1 MATRELTWHEA
12 QDGGGA
18 SYVERRVG
26 DFWLSVDQDDPN
38 RETWD
43 AYVEVRVT
51 SREGWNEVHCHREA
65 IRISYGHPSRG
76 AAQDAA
82 DAMLD
87 ELVAPLVAIA
97 RAEGALAE
105 QEAYTKALVDL
116 HARLERDVHRPS
128 RGSEAF
134 YVAVGCASGVKLA
147 LGALRSPVGEDA
159 AMLSNDT
166 LAAIAEARGMV
177 MVDRQVLSDVP
188 VLRWVPAESG
198 PNHVAS
204 VGRWVLEAST
214 GHWSVMSTYENG
226 GVKDE
231 VSGGAALN
239 SREAMLAA
247 QDELRKLGVA
257 FRTE

>member
-38 RETWD
+38 GETWD
-43 AYVEVRVT
+43 ACVEVRT
-51 SREGWNEVHCHREA
+51 SREGWNEVHHHRA
-65 IRISYGHPSRG
+65 SIRISYGHPSRG

-87 ELVAPLVAIA
+87 ELAAPLVATA
-97 RAEGALAE
+97 RAEAALAE
-105 QEAYTKALVDL
+105 REAYTKTLVDL
-116 HARLERDVHRPS
+116 HTRLECDVHRPS

-134 YVAVGCASGVKLA
+134 YVAVGCATGVKLA

-159 AMLSNDT
+159 AKISNAA
-166 LAAIAEARGMV
+166 LAAIAAARGLRV
-177 MVDRQVLSDVP
+177 VESELVADVP
-188 VLRWVPAESG
+188 VLRWFPAESG

-214 GHWSVMSTYENG
+214 EHWAVMVTYEDG

-231 VSGGAALN
+231 VSDGTATGSL
-239 SREAMLAA
+239 EAMCAA